1 MRRSSMKSSSMVCI
15 PLIPFPPRFWLL
27 KLSTDI
33 LLMYPRLVMAI
44 TVSSSEIR
52 SSTDISSSKPIFV
65 RLSSPYFSEITRISF
80 LITPNNLFSSA
91 RIARN
96 SAILASSSLYSFSSF
111 SRSRPVRARRR
122 MSTIACACGSV
133 SSKHSM
139 RTRFASAT
147 FAEPRMILITSSI

>member
-1 MRRSSMKSSSMVCI
+1 MRRSSMKSSSIVCI

-80 LITPNNLFSSA
+80 LITLNNLFSSA

-96 SAILASSSLYSFSSF
+96 SAIFASSSLYSFSSF

-133 SSKHSM
+133 SSKRSM